1 MTAKSRNRLQEPSRA
16 ETQRLKVDLFDP
28 FERIFRPRSWIDS
41 FAGFAE
47 VADLGTFRD
56 DGRDPGSKTG

>member
-1 MTAKSRNRLQEPSRA
+1 MTAKSSNRLQEPSRA
-16 ETQRLKVDLFDP
+16 ESQRLKVDLFDP

-47 VADLGTFRD
+47 VTDLGTFPN
-56 DGRDPGSKTG
+56 DGRDPGGKKG